1 METFIRIGNFFQ
13 KKGFRFSTLIYKFK
27 IESVLIQAK
36 GKFCELACFLR
47 KYKVR
52 PRDQQF
58 LRGDLDDARS
68 IKNIITGGGLLWD
81 RNIWRN
87 LLKLKW
93 WKQSG

>member
-1 METFIRIGNFFQ
+1 METFSKIGNFFCNKSFQ
-13 KKGFRFSTLIYKFK
+13 FFTLIYKFK

-36 GKFCELACFLR
+36 NEFCELARFLH

-52 PRDQQF
+52 SRDQQC